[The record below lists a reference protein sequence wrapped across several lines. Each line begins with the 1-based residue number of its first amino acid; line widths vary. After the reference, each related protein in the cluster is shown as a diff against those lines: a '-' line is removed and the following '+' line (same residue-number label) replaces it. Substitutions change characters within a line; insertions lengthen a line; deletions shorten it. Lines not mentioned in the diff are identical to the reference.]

1 MRIYVLAVIASLGLS
16 FNVQAA
22 DISAEAL
29 GLAPEQNQKLKEM
42 KENLKAEVQPIWEEI
57 ESGRQRI
64 VEIEK
69 KYFGEFWNML
79 TDEQKQKFAELNQQ

>member
-1 MRIYVLAVIASLGLS
+1 MRIYVLAAIVSLGLS

-29 GLAPEQNQKLKEM
+29 RLTPEQNQKLKEM

-79 TDEQKQKFAELNQQ
+79 TDEQKQKFAELNQD